1 MTDERRQRVANPPT
15 KPLLIWDGACAF
27 CRLWIER
34 WREITAG
41 KVDYAPYQEVADRF
55 PEISREEFTRA
66 MALVEPDGETFF
78 AVEAVYRSLG
88 YRSSR
93 RWLAWSYDHVP
104 GFAAIS
110 ETAYNFI
117 ARHRGLGST
126 FTRLLWGK
134 DARPPTYFWARRWFL
149 RALGL
154 TYLIAFVS
162 LWVQV
167 DGLIGSHGMSP
178 LNQFLPAVRAQLGQD
193 AYALLPTLC
202 WFNSSNAFLHFLCG
216 GGVVVSLLLMFGI
229 APAFLLVVLF
239 AFYLSLTIAG
249 QTFLNFQWDVLLLE
263 TGFLAIFLAPWR
275 LWPRELI
282 WWPSPAWSRPRADL
296 ASSPLREGERTA
308 ASEYSSRRT
317 SESEPSPS
325 PLPCEGRGGRPSP
338 SGYETPVTSPVSRG
352 GLFLLK
358 FLLFKL
364 MLMSGVVK
372 LTSGDD
378 SWGWVNHSFHWSALT
393 ALDYHY
399 WSQPLPTVFS
409 WWADKSPEWFK
420 HFSVAFCLVV
430 EIIAPF
436 FIWAP
441 RRPRLVAA
449 GLMIFLQIVI
459 ALTGNY
465 CFFNL
470 LTLALCL
477 LLIDDAIWRRNV
489 RQDNRA
495 VRAYSSGA
503 PSDRA
508 LPSRLLMYGA
518 IIVIIVSLPI
528 NAWLVFTA
536 FKPDAEWPRRLAFA
550 YEHLEPFRIVN
561 GYGLFRVMTKDRRE
575 IVIEGSADGIDW
587 LPYEFKWKPGN
598 VMRAPGWC
606 APHQP
611 RLDWQMWFAALGT
624 PERNPWFIRLAICLL
639 EGKPD
644 VIRLFAHDPFP
655 NQPPRYVRAI
665 LYRYRFTTAKEHRQT
680 GAWWKSQELRE
691 YLPAVSLEQLR

>member
-1 MTDERRQRVANPPT
+1 MKTQSDLRVTNPPP
-15 KPLLIWDGACAF
+15 KALMIWDGECHF
-27 CRLWIER
+27 CRRWIER
-34 WREITAG
+34 WREITVG
-41 KVDYAPYQEVADRF
+41 EVDYATYQEAANRF
-55 PEISREEFTRA
+55 PEIPLEQFQRA
-66 MALVEPDGETFF
+66 VAFIEPDGQTFF
-78 AVEAVYRSLG
+78 GAEAVYRSLRYQG
-88 YRSSR
+88 SR
-93 RWLAWSYDHVP
+93 KWLAWSYDRIP

-117 ARHRGLGST
+117 ARHRGLGSSI
-126 FTRLLWGK
+126 TRLLWGK
-134 DARPPTYFWARRWFL
+134 DVRPPTYFWARRWFL

-154 TYLIAFVS
+154 IYLIAFVS
-162 LWVQV
+162 FWVQV
-167 DGLIGSHGMSP
+167 DGLVGSNGISP
-178 LNQFLPAVRAQLGQD
+178 VNQFLPTVREQLGQG
-193 AYALLPTLC
+193 AYSLLPTLC
-202 WFNSSNAFLHFLCG
+202 WFKADNAFLHFLCG
-216 GGVVVSLLLMFGI
+216 GGVVLSLFLIFGI
-229 APAFLLVVLF
+229 APAISLFALF

-249 QTFLNFQWDVLLLE
+249 QVFLSFQWDILLLE
-263 TGFLAIFLAPWR
+263 TGFLSIFLAPWQ
-275 LWPRELI
+275 LWQKR
-282 WWPSPAWSRPRADL
+282 
-296 ASSPLREGERTA
+296 GQ
-308 ASEYSSRRT
+308 
-317 SESEPSPS
+317 EP
-325 PLPCEGRGGRPSP
+325 
-338 SGYETPVTSPVSRG
+338 PVSRAA
-352 GLFLLK
+352 LFLLK
-358 FLLFKL
+358 LLLFKL
-364 MLMSGVVK
+364 MVMSGVVK

-378 SWGWVNHSFHWSALT
+378 CWWNLT

-399 WSQPLPTVFS
+399 WSQPLPTIFG
-409 WWADKSPEWFK
+409 WWADQHPEWFK
-420 HFSVAFCLVV
+420 HFSVGFCMAV

-441 RRPRLVAA
+441 RRPRLIAA
-449 GLMIFLQIVI
+449 GLMIFLQLVI

-470 LTLALCL
+470 LTLGLCL
-477 LLIDDAIWRRNV
+477 LLIDDAVWRRNA

-508 LPSRLLMYGA
+508 LPSRLLMYG
-518 IIVIIVSLPI
+518 VIIVSLPI
-528 NAWLVFTA
+528 NAWLIFTA

-550 YEHLEPFRIVN
+550 YEHLESFRIVN

-624 PERNPWFIRLAICLL
+624 PEQNPWFIRLAICLL

-680 GAWWKSQELRE
+680 GAWWKRQELRE

>member
-1 MTDERRQRVANPPT
+1 MKTQSDLRVTNPPP
-15 KPLLIWDGACAF
+15 KALMIWDGECHF
-27 CRLWIER
+27 CRRWIER
-34 WREITAG
+34 WREITVG
-41 KVDYAPYQEVADRF
+41 EVDYATYQEAANRF
-55 PEISREEFTRA
+55 PEIPLEQFQRA
-66 MALVEPDGETFF
+66 VAFIEPDGQTFF
-78 AVEAVYRSLG
+78 GAEAVYRSLRYQG
-88 YRSSR
+88 SR
-93 RWLAWSYDHVP
+93 KWLAWSYDRTP
-104 GFAAIS
+104 WFAAIS

-117 ARHRGLGST
+117 ARHRGLGSSI
-126 FTRLLWGK
+126 TRLLWGK
-134 DARPPTYFWARRWFL
+134 DVRPPTYFWARRWFL
-149 RALGL
+149 RTLGL
-154 TYLIAFVS
+154 IYLIAFVS
-162 LWVQV
+162 FWVQV
-167 DGLIGSHGMSP
+167 DGLVGSNGISP
-178 LNQFLPAVRAQLGQD
+178 VNQFLPTVREQLGQG
-193 AYALLPTLC
+193 AYSLLPTLC
-202 WFNSSNAFLHFLCG
+202 WFNAGNAFLHFLCG
-216 GGVVVSLLLMFGI
+216 GGVVLSLFLIFGI
-229 APAFLLVVLF
+229 APAISLFALF

-249 QTFLNFQWDVLLLE
+249 QVFLSFQWDILLLE
-263 TGFLAIFLAPWR
+263 TGFLSIFLAPWQ
-275 LWPRELI
+275 LWQKR
-282 WWPSPAWSRPRADL
+282 
-296 ASSPLREGERTA
+296 GQ
-308 ASEYSSRRT
+308 
-317 SESEPSPS
+317 EP
-325 PLPCEGRGGRPSP
+325 
-338 SGYETPVTSPVSRG
+338 PVSRAA
-352 GLFLLK
+352 LFLLK
-358 FLLFKL
+358 LLLFKL
-364 MLMSGVVK
+364 MVMSGVVK

-378 SWGWVNHSFHWSALT
+378 CWWNLT

-399 WSQPLPTVFS
+399 WSQPLPTIFG
-409 WWADKSPEWFK
+409 WWADQHPEWFK
-420 HFSVAFCLVV
+420 HFSVEFCMAV

-441 RRPRLVAA
+441 RRPRLIAA
-449 GLMIFLQIVI
+449 GLMIFLQLVI

-477 LLIDDAIWRRNV
+477 LLIDDAVWRRNV

-508 LPSRLLMYGA
+508 LPSRPLMYGA

-528 NAWLVFTA
+528 NAWLIFTA
-536 FKPDAEWPRRLAFA
+536 FKPDAEWPRRLPFA

-561 GYGLFRVMTKDRRE
+561 GYGLFRVMTKDRPE

-624 PERNPWFIRLAICLL
+624 PEQNPWFIRLAICLL

-644 VIRLFAHDPFP
+644 VIRLFAHDPFL

-680 GAWWKSQELRE
+680 GAWWKRQELRE

>member
-1 MTDERRQRVANPPT
+1 MKTQSDLRVTNPPT
-15 KPLLIWDGACAF
+15 KPLMIWDGECHF
-27 CRLWIER
+27 CRRWIER

-41 KVDYAPYQEVADRF
+41 EVDYTTYQEAAHRF
-55 PEISREEFTRA
+55 PEIPLEQFQRA
-66 MALVEPDGETFF
+66 VAFIEPDGQTFF
-78 AVEAVYRSLG
+78 GAEAVYRSLRYQG
-88 YRSSR
+88 SR
-93 RWLAWSYDHVP
+93 KWLAWSYDRVP

-117 ARHRGLGST
+117 ARHRGLGSSI
-126 FTRLLWGK
+126 TRLLWGK
-134 DARPPTYFWARRWFL
+134 DVRPPTYFWARRWFL

-154 TYLIAFVS
+154 IYLIAFVS
-162 LWVQV
+162 FWVQV
-167 DGLIGSHGMSP
+167 DGLVGSNGILP
-178 LNQFLPAVRAQLGQD
+178 VNQFLPTVREQLGQG
-193 AYALLPTLC
+193 AYSLLPTLC
-202 WFNSSNAFLHFLCG
+202 WFNADNAFLHFLCG
-216 GGVVVSLLLMFGI
+216 GGVVLSLFLIFGI
-229 APAFLLVVLF
+229 APAISLFALF

-249 QTFLNFQWDVLLLE
+249 QVFLSFQWDILLLE
-263 TGFLAIFLAPWR
+263 TGFLSIFLAPWQ
-275 LWPRELI
+275 LWQKR
-282 WWPSPAWSRPRADL
+282 
-296 ASSPLREGERTA
+296 GQ
-308 ASEYSSRRT
+308 
-317 SESEPSPS
+317 EP
-325 PLPCEGRGGRPSP
+325 
-338 SGYETPVTSPVSRG
+338 PVSRAA
-352 GLFLLK
+352 LFLLK
-358 FLLFKL
+358 LLLFKL
-364 MLMSGVVK
+364 MVMSGVVK

-378 SWGWVNHSFHWSALT
+378 CWWNLT

-399 WSQPLPTVFS
+399 WSQPLPTIFG
-409 WWADKSPEWFK
+409 WWADQHPEWFK
-420 HFSVAFCLVV
+420 HFSVGFCMAV

-441 RRPRLVAA
+441 RRPRLIAA
-449 GLMIFLQIVI
+449 GLMIFLQLVI

-477 LLIDDAIWRRNV
+477 LLIDDAVWRRNV

-518 IIVIIVSLPI
+518 IIMIIVSLPI